1 MKLLIL
7 LLIQNLTVIF
17 IQKIKFLIKNF
28 SFKNNYVKRFYNK
41 NRLNK
46 IFLKNFNFNSQVKFL
61 FVEHHLAHIASAFY
75 ASEFEDAIGLSI
87 DGSGDFTTMMIAECK
102 NEKIEVKEKI
112 NFPDSLGIFYHAM
125 TQFLGFKNFGDEYKA
140 MGLASYGK
148 PLYFKKIKIYF

>member
-1 MKLLIL
+1 MEKTNIKEDE
-7 LLIQNLTVIF
+7 ITHIAFNTKPNSNF
-17 IQKIKFLIKNF
+17 YSKIKFLIKNF

-125 TQFLGFKNFGDEYKA
+125 TQFLGFKILVMN
-140 MGLASYGK
+140 
-148 PLYFKKIKIYF
+148 IKL